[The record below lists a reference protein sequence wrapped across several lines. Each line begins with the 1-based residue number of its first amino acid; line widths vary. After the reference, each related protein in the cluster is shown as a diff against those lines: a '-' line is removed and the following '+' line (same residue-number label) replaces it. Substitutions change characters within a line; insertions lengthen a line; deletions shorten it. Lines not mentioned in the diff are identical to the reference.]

1 MLSWKERF
9 PRRNEGLDLEIQ
21 LSVVGGQLSGLIAS
35 WNNGFDRE
43 THLTVRV
50 LVPILLS
57 SQKKTNQKKKTPNQ
71 WFDYAHQ
78 PWFDYAHQPWFDYAH
93 QPRSG

>member
-21 LSVVGGQLSGLIAS
+21 LSVDGCQLSGLIAS

-50 LVPILLS
+50 LVHFLLS
-57 SQKKTNQKKKTPNQ
+57 SPFSCQLMVVSCQC
-71 WFDYAHQ
+71 
-78 PWFDYAHQPWFDYAH
+78 
-93 QPRSG
+93 